1 MQTQGSGGD
10 ADIESRAVH
19 TVGQGEGGA
28 NRESSMET
36 SIAVCGMARG
46 DSLCD
51 TGSSKQCSVTT

>member
-28 NRESSMET
+28 NRASSMET
-36 SIAVCGMARG
+36 SIAVCGMAGGIR
-46 DSLCD
+46 C
-51 TGSSKQCSVTT
+51 VTQAAQSGVL